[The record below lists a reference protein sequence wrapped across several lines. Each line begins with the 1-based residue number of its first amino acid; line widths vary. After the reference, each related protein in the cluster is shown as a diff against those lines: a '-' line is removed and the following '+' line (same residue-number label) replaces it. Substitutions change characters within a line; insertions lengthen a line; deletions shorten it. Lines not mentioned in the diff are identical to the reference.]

1 MSKVKMMSAK
11 DKKKGALVPRLRFS
25 EFIGDREWDC
35 AQMGDIYAF
44 KKNNS
49 FSRDMLNYN
58 AGDVK
63 NIHYGDIH
71 KKFSSHFYAENENIP
86 FVNCNINLG
95 SISEDC
101 LCTAGD
107 IIFADAS
114 EDIKDIG
121 KCIEIISNN
130 KERIL
135 SGLHTIF
142 TRQFSST
149 LVIGFGGYL
158 FQSPRVRAQIQKEA
172 QGTKILGISSGR
184 LAKISI
190 SFPFAKGE
198 QQKIADCLSSLDE
211 RIAAEANKLD
221 ALKAHKNGLLKQLF
235 PAEGETLP
243 QLRFPE
249 FQDAGEWKK
258 ITLYNICDILP
269 GYTFPEVLQGK
280 QYGQYPFC
288 KVSDISKAI
297 SDDGGLLHRAINYVD
312 SADLSILKAKPIPI
326 GTTVFAKIGEALRLN
341 RRAISTVECLIDNNA
356 VGIKAKPGKSINYFL
371 YILSQRID
379 LNEYCGGA
387 VPSVSKTV
395 LENIAVVIST
405 CSEQQRIADCL
416 SSLDELI
423 AAQTQK
429 INLLKDHKKGLMQ
442 QLFPVLNEAQV

>member
-1 MSKVKMMSAK
+1 MMSAK
-11 DKKKGALVPRLRFS
+11 DKKKGSQVPRLRFP
-25 EFIGDREWDC
+25 EFRDAGEWEEKPLIAVADYENGKAYEPHIIEGGRYIVVNSRFISTDGAIKKYSNEPIC
-35 AQMGDIYAF
+35 IAKRGDILMVLSDLPNGRALAKSYYVDADNLYAVNQRVCRLTPHSANGKF
-44 KKNNS
+44 LCFLLDRHPNLLVFDDGKNQTHLKKNSVLQCLLKLPLS
-49 FSRDMLNYN
+49 FD
-58 AGDVK
+58 
-63 NIHYGDIH
+63 
-71 KKFSSHFYAENENIP
+71 
-86 FVNCNINLG
+86 
-95 SISEDC
+95 
-101 LCTAGD
+101 
-107 IIFADAS
+107 
-114 EDIKDIG
+114 
-121 KCIEIISNN
+121 
-130 KERIL
+130 
-135 SGLHTIF
+135 
-142 TRQFSST
+142 
-149 LVIGFGGYL
+149 
-158 FQSPRVRAQIQKEA
+158 
-172 QGTKILGISSGR
+172 
-184 LAKISI
+184 
-190 SFPFAKGE
+190 E
-198 QQKIADCLSSLDE
+198 QQRIADCLSSLDE
-211 RIAAEANKLD
+211 RIAAETSKLD
-221 ALKAHKNGLLKQLF
+221 TLKDHKKGLLKQLF
-235 PAEGETLP
+235 PAEGETTP
-243 QLRFPE
+243 ELRFPE
-249 FQDAGEWKK
+249 FRDAGEWKK

-442 QLFPVLNEAQV
+442 QLFPVLNKAQV